1 VIGQIQIVSSVE
13 SNPVR
18 VVIFSS
24 EEFAGPHCM
33 YDIFFIKGILHH
45 IAIMGYTINCVERT
59 DNRDFASQPSSPVLE
74 PEKNKELPVPTQ
86 GDSSV
91 DDYCSIFHIYLV
103 ASGKVEDGKI
113 GDAEVGE
120 AKEKFIRGL
129 SPAFF
134 SLDSKKECL
143 LNGLVKN
150 LHLTG

>member
-1 VIGQIQIVSSVE
+1 
-13 SNPVR
+13 
-18 VVIFSS
+18 
-24 EEFAGPHCM
+24 M

-113 GDAEVGE
+113 GDAEIGE

-129 SPAFF
+129 SPKYKALCEPGLSFG
-134 SLDSKKECL
+134 SLIDRLINYEKEQK
-143 LNGLVKN
+143 LVVPEY
-150 LHLTG
+150 